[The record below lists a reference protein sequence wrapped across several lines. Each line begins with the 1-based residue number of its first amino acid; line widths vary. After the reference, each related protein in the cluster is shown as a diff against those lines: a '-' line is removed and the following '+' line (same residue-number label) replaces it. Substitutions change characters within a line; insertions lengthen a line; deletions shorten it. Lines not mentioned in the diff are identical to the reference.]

1 MNSSIYIGLFLLFP
15 FVEDNKQGNTAKMKQ
30 EFLSQYYTKAYLKYY
45 KKASANYREFMYFSK
60 EEKIHKIY

>member
-30 EFLSQYYTKAYLKYY
+30 EFLSQYYTKAY
-45 KKASANYREFMYFSK
+45 S
-60 EEKIHKIY
+60 